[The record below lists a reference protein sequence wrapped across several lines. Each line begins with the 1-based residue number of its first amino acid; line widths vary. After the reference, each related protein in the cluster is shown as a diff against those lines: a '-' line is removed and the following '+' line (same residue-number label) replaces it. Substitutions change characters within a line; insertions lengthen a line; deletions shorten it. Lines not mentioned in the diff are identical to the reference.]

1 MNMFTSVT
9 KLCTTLNRMR
19 FPFLLSWVTP
29 HFLQAVMLIM
39 IQCSGLLGLNELL
52 NINSFVNT
60 RFCILS
66 KLLQK
71 PLNGLVHAT
80 PPLVSAQLVQVSLPW
95 RVGQLP
101 QPAATLYRVYSSS
114 AHVAVISVALLDMWM
129 TKKPSSAISE
139 RQNNPLK
146 TWHGA
151 WEMDLDHCLLK
162 PQHNWSQWKC
172 GGQQAILEEE
182 KTLTCQI
189 TQELIWKS
197 GATVLME
204 MNPHVK
210 CLDQTEEIL
219 SKRRWRVCQGL
230 GWCWASCQNWWNC
243 ESGQL
248 LSDVGVPPGKR
259 LICNLFSMMMIPS
272 KHSWVE
278 THNGTW
284 SSWTGLPEPRPQWLR

>member
-1 MNMFTSVT
+1 MNVYQCN
-9 KLCTTLNRMR
+9 KTLHHTEPDAFS
-19 FPFLLSWVTP
+19 FPSMTRSPGSWVTP
-29 HFLQAVMLIM
+29 HFLQAVMLII

-129 TKKPSSAISE
+129 PKKPSSAISE

-151 WEMDLDHCLLK
+151 WEMDRDHLLFAEASAQLVPVK
-162 PQHNWSQWKC
+162 VWQSTSHPRGRENADMPNYTRTDMKIRSNSPY
-172 GGQQAILEEE
+172 GDES
-182 KTLTCQI
+182 TC
-189 TQELIWKS
+189 EVF
-197 GATVLME
+197 GP
-204 MNPHVK
+204 NRG
-210 CLDQTEEIL
+210 DTE
-219 SKRRWRVCQGL
+219 
-230 GWCWASCQNWWNC
+230 
-243 ESGQL
+243 
-248 LSDVGVPPGKR
+248 
-259 LICNLFSMMMIPS
+259 
-272 KHSWVE
+272 
-278 THNGTW
+278 
-284 SSWTGLPEPRPQWLR
+284 

>member
-1 MNMFTSVT
+1 MNVYQCN
-9 KLCTTLNRMR
+9 KTLHHTEPDAFS
-19 FPFLLSWVTP
+19 FPSMTRSPGSWVTP
-29 HFLQAVMLIM
+29 HFLQAVMLII

-95 RVGQLP
+95 RVGQPP

-129 TKKPSSAISE
+129 PKKPSSAISE

-151 WEMDLDHCLLK
+151 WEMDLDHLLFAEASAQLVPVK
-162 PQHNWSQWKC
+162 VWRSTSHPRGRENADMPNYTRTDMKIRSNSPY
-172 GGQQAILEEE
+172 GDES
-182 KTLTCQI
+182 TC
-189 TQELIWKS
+189 EVF
-197 GATVLME
+197 GP
-204 MNPHVK
+204 NRG
-210 CLDQTEEIL
+210 DTE
-219 SKRRWRVCQGL
+219 
-230 GWCWASCQNWWNC
+230 
-243 ESGQL
+243 
-248 LSDVGVPPGKR
+248 
-259 LICNLFSMMMIPS
+259 
-272 KHSWVE
+272 
-278 THNGTW
+278 
-284 SSWTGLPEPRPQWLR
+284 